1 MSGEERLA
9 QQAKQIFVEA
19 LQLDI
24 VAGEIGEDELLVQLV
39 FDTDPDW
46 LPLDFFSPYGYAE
59 ADFVASLFDTQW
71 FSRNLV
77 DHSAQGFVEFTKER
91 IDQDYWIT
99 RG

>member
-1 MSGEERLA
+1 MSDEECLA
-9 QQAKQIFVEA
+9 QQMKQIFVEA

-24 VAGEIGEDELLVQLV
+24 AADEIDEDELLVQMV

-46 LPLDFFSPYGYAE
+46 MPLDFFTPYGYTE
-59 ADFVASLFDTQW
+59 ADFVSSLLDTQW